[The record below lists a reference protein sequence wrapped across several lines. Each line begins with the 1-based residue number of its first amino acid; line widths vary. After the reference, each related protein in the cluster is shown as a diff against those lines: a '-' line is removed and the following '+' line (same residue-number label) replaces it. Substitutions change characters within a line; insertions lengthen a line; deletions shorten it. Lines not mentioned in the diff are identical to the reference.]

1 MDQGTER
8 RITVQRIEDLQR
20 LARKAE
26 DAGLRILVDYRTGQH
41 VATSSTDASA
51 CYLVSVEKGCSCQ
64 GFATWGRCCHHSL
77 LLWEL
82 GLLEMPA
89 ERVPVAVI
97 TVDPERVD
105 DLAERRYRAEQARQR
120 LAARAADPGALDR
133 QLATCNA
140 ARLERC
146 RAVGIS
152 LVAR

>member
-8 RITVQRIEDLQR
+8 RIVTQRIEDLQR

-26 DAGLRILVDYRTGQH
+26 DAGVRVLVDYRTGQH

-51 CYLVSVEKGCSCQ
+51 CYLVSVEKGCSCK

-77 LLWEL
+77 LLAEC

-89 ERVPVAVI
+89 ERAPVPVI
-97 TVDPERVD
+97 TVDDDRRA

-120 LAARAADPGALDR
+120 LAARAADPAASDRAL
-133 QLATCNA
+133 AECTA
-140 ARLERC
+140 ARAQRMAIGLSI
-146 RAVGIS
+146 AH
-152 LVAR
+152 A